1 MNVLGEVGRIVLTTL
16 LSVITLFL
24 LAKLVG
30 NRQMSQ
36 LSMFDYI
43 NGITIG
49 SIAAEL
55 ATDLENWHQSLTA
68 LILYGLITFT
78 IDYLCDKSIKLRRII
93 EGHSIIIYDKGLL
106 YEKNLTRSHMDV
118 DEFLTLCRCQGY
130 FDLQD
135 IQTAIIEPNGKI
147 SILPKATKRPATP
160 EDLGLNPTQDYPLA
174 SVIIDGKIIYGNLSS
189 TGTNEIWLKKQLHAN
204 GVSDIET
211 VMLATCSMDH
221 KLSIYLKNGIVRKE
235 DIFD

>member
-1 MNVLGEVGRIVLTTL
+1 MNPLGEIGCVALTTF
-16 LSVITLFL
+16 LSLITLFL
-24 LAKLVG
+24 LAKLIG

-55 ATDLENWHQSLTA
+55 ATDLENWYKILTA
-68 LILYGLITFT
+68 LIIYGFITFF
-78 IDYLCDKSIKLRRII
+78 IAYLTDKSVKLRRFV
-93 EGHSIIIYDKGLL
+93 EGHSVVIYESGIL

-135 IQTAIIEPNGKI
+135 IQSAILEPNGKI
-147 SILPKATKRPATP
+147 SILPKSTNRPATP
-160 EDLGLNPTQDYPLA
+160 EDFGMNPKQDFPLS
-174 SVIIDGKIIYGNLSS
+174 SVVIDGKILYGNLKF
-189 TGTNEIWLKKQLHAN
+189 TGNNEKWLLKQLHDKGA
-204 GVSDIET
+204 SDISQI
-211 VMLATCSMDH
+211 MLATCSVDNQVDV
-221 KLSIYLKNGIVRKE
+221 YLKTGKERNE
-235 DIFD
+235 DIFE